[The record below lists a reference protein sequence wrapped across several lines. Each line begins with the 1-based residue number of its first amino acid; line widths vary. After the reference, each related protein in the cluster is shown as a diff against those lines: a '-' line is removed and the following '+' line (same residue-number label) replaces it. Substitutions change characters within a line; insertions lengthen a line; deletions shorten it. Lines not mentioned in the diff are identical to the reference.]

1 MLDCVKDV
9 RHVTVYAKRK
19 KRLGDWLKMIIDM
32 GPTKRKLK
40 RTRPRNCRFCSVHFS
55 AITILYNLPVLRD
68 NTSRAGV
75 VNAEFQAMAKGAKA
89 ERFLNIIHSR
99 SRCNSMARAA
109 LFWQQITHFTRV
121 GSSCAWNWPTWPR
134 SSTTHPRGLRRAR
147 TCYARGPSTWRAPW
161 IPWSKAVG
169 ATLVSS
175 RCAMW
180 WPTSSTPG
188 SRRRPGPT
196 SPSLVVLKVS
206 TVLMS

>member
-75 VNAEFQAMAKGAKA
+75 VNAEFQAMAKGAKGSA
-89 ERFLNIIHSR
+89 VLAADHALHSCR
-99 SRCNSMARAA
+99 WHA
-109 LFWQQITHFTRV
+109 
-121 GSSCAWNWPTWPR
+121 
-134 SSTTHPRGLRRAR
+134 
-147 TCYARGPSTWRAPW
+147 
-161 IPWSKAVG
+161 
-169 ATLVSS
+169 
-175 RCAMW
+175 
-180 WPTSSTPG
+180 
-188 SRRRPGPT
+188 
-196 SPSLVVLKVS
+196 
-206 TVLMS
+206 